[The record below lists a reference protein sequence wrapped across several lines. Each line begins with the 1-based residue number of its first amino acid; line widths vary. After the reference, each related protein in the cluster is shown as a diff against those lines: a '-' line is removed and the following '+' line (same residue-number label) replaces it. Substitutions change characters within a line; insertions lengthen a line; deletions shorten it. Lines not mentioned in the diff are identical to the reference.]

1 MLDSM
6 RKPFF
11 ILALVAI
18 FLTLMIELGSPLWVV
33 GTPGSPLTS
42 SNVSITGK
50 AIPAMA
56 MLDGLIFFATLIM
69 GFALLIPDRAQS
81 KVQGLVTL
89 IFSILLL
96 LATIALLMKDLVQ
109 LIIMVTLLMAPIF
122 GTIAYFIIWSHFGSA
137 KAVLSLIMTLKIGFA
152 VLLVLAQQGFL
163 KMKGFVL
170 IIVTSILATM
180 LITILYGL
188 VPGFLVS
195 IADVIAALIICVL
208 AIVWAVVYLLGG
220 LVSIFSVIKGA
231 L

>member
-11 ILALVAI
+11 ILALIAI
-18 FLTLMIELGSPLWVV
+18 FLTLVIELASPLWII
-33 GTPGSPLTS
+33 GTAGSPLTS
-42 SNVSITGK
+42 PNVSITGK
-50 AIPAMA
+50 AIPATA
-56 MLDGLIFFATLIM
+56 MLDGLVFFATLIM

-81 KVQGLVTL
+81 KIQGLITL
-89 IFSILLL
+89 IFSMMLL

-109 LIIMVTLLMAPIF
+109 LILMVTLLMAPIF
-122 GTIAYFIIWSHFGSA
+122 GTIAYFIIWAHFGSA
-137 KAVLSLIMTLKIGFA
+137 RAVLSLIMTLKIAFA

-170 IIVTSILATM
+170 IIATSILATM

-195 IADVIAALIICVL
+195 IADDIAALIICIV
-208 AIVWAVVYLLGG
+208 AIIWAIIYLLGG
-220 LVSIFSVIKGA
+220 LISIISVIKGA